1 MNLQKLTADLKRDEG
16 YVRHAYEDSEGF
28 LTLGIGRLIDKRRGG
43 GISEAEA
50 EHLLGNDIEAVFVD
64 LDRSLP
70 WWREMSEPRQ
80 RALSNMCFNLGLSR
94 LLGFRNMLA
103 ALEAGDFA
111 GAATEALDSRWAR
124 QVGDRAQRIATLIS
138 VG

>member
-1 MNLQKLTADLKRDEG
+1 MKFHELTADLKRDEG
-16 YVRHAYEDSEGF
+16 FVRHAYQDHLGF
-28 LTLGIGRLIDKRRGG
+28 WTIGIGRLIDKRRDG

-50 EHLLGNDIEAVFVD
+50 EHLLGNDIKAVIVD
-64 LDRSLP
+64 LDRSCP
-70 WWREMSEPRQ
+70 WWTALSDPRQ
-80 RALSNMCFNLGLSR
+80 RALANMCFNLGLSR
-94 LLGFRNMLA
+94 LLGFRKMLA

-124 QVGDRAQRIATLIS
+124 QVGDRAQRIATLLS